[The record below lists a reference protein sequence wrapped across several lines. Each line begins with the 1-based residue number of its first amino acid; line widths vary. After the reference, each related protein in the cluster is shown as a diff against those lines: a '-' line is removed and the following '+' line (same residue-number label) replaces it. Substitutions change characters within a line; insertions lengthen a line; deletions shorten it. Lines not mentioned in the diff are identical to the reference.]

1 MEEDLYIGHG
11 KGDLLKV
18 EKDHSKS
25 YRVFFQGIV
34 KRHFSKRE
42 VFWFESK

>member
-18 EKDHSKS
+18 GKDHSKS
-25 YRVFFQGIV
+25 YRA
-34 KRHFSKRE
+34 FSKK
-42 VFWFESK
+42 FSKDIFPK

>member
-18 EKDHSKS
+18 GKDHSKS
-25 YRVFFQGIV
+25 YRAFQEIV